1 MIRLGITGGIGSGKT
16 LVCSIFQQ
24 LGVPVYNA
32 DTRAKWLINNHSEL
46 KWNLIKQFGEATFK
60 DGLYNT
66 AYISKIVFGNPQQ
79 LSLLNA
85 IIHPTV
91 FEDWKQFCTEHANHP
106 IVIKEAAIMLETDS
120 KYTVDKIALVY
131 APQAIRI
138 KRVLARDPISEADLI
153 KKMNAQMPEED
164 KLKLADY
171 IIINDGEQSLIEQ
184 VKKLYNDLLS
194 Q

>member
-1 MIRLGITGGIGSGKT
+1 MLRLGITGGIGSGKT

-32 DTRAKWLINNHSEL
+32 DTRAKWLINNHTEL
-46 KWNLIKQFGEATFK
+46 KSKLIKQFGEATFK

-66 AYISKIVFGNPQQ
+66 AYIGSIVFDNPQQ
-79 LSLLNA
+79 LALLNA

-91 FEDWKQFCTEHANHP
+91 FEDWKQFCEQNKTAP
-106 IVIKEAAIMLETDS
+106 IVIKEAAIMFETDS

-131 APQAIRI
+131 APQSLRI
-138 KRVLARDPISEADLI
+138 KRVMQRDQISEVELL
-153 KKMNAQMPEED
+153 KKMKTQMSEED
-164 KLKLADY
+164 KLKLADFV
-171 IIINDGEQSLIEQ
+171 IVNDGEQSLVLQ
-184 VKKLYNDLLS
+184 VNQLYKLLLS

>member
-1 MIRLGITGGIGSGKT
+1 MLRLGITGGIGSGKT

-32 DTRAKWLINNHSEL
+32 DTRAKWLINNHTEL
-46 KWNLIKQFGEATFK
+46 KTKLIKQFGEATFK

-66 AYISKIVFGNPQQ
+66 AHISSIVFGNPTQ
-79 LSLLNA
+79 LALLNA
-85 IIHPTV
+85 IIHPAV
-91 FEDWKQFCTEHANHP
+91 FEDWKQFCELHQTAP
-106 IVIKEAAIMLETDS
+106 LVIKEAAIMLETDS

-131 APQAIRI
+131 APLALRMQ
-138 KRVLARDPISEADLI
+138 RVMQRDQISEADLL
-153 KKMNAQMPEED
+153 KKINTQMAEEE

-171 IIINDGEQSLIEQ
+171 VIVNDGEQSLVEQ
-184 VKKLYNDLLS
+184 VLKLHQQLT

>member
-1 MIRLGITGGIGSGKT
+1 MLRLGITGGIGSGKT

-32 DTRAKWLINNHSEL
+32 DTRAKWLINNHTEL
-46 KWNLIKQFGEATFK
+46 KTKLIKQFGEATFI

-66 AYISKIVFGNPQQ
+66 AHISSIVFDNPQQ
-79 LSLLNA
+79 LAFLNA

-91 FEDWKQFCTEHANHP
+91 FEDWKQFCEQNKTSP

-131 APQAIRI
+131 APQSIRI
-138 KRVLARDPISEADLI
+138 QRVVQRDQITEADLLKKI
-153 KKMNAQMPEED
+153 KVQMSEEE
-164 KLKLADY
+164 KFKLADY
-171 IIINDGEQSLIEQ
+171 IIVNDGEQSLIKQ
-184 VKKLYNDLLS
+184 VTKLYNDLLS

>member
-24 LGVPVYNA
+24 LGVPIYNA
-32 DTRAKWLINNHSEL
+32 DARAKWLINNHPDL
-46 KWNLIKQFGEATFK
+46 KSKLTQQFGEATFK

-66 AYISKIVFGNPQQ
+66 AHISSIVFGNPTQ
-79 LSLLNA
+79 LALLNA

-91 FEDWKQFCTEHANHP
+91 FEDWKQFCETQKSAP
-106 IVIKEAAIMLETDS
+106 LVIKEAAIILETDS

-131 APQAIRI
+131 TPKAVRMQ
-138 KRVLARDPISEADLI
+138 RVMQRDQISEADLL
-153 KKMNAQMPEED
+153 KKINAQMAEEE

-171 IIINDGEQSLIEQ
+171 VIVNDGEQSLVEQ
-184 VKKLYNDLLS
+184 VIKLHQQLT

>member
-1 MIRLGITGGIGSGKT
+1 MLRLGITGGIGSGKT

-32 DTRAKWLINNHSEL
+32 DTRAKWLINNHTEL
-46 KWNLIKQFGEATFK
+46 KTKLIKQFGEATFK

-66 AYISKIVFGNPQQ
+66 AHISAIVFGNPQQ
-79 LSLLNA
+79 LALLNA
-85 IIHPTV
+85 IIHPAV
-91 FEDWKQFCTEHANHP
+91 FEDWKQFCDMHQAAP

-131 APQAIRI
+131 APQKIRMQ
-138 KRVLARDPISEADLI
+138 RVMQRDQISEADLL
-153 KKMNAQMPEED
+153 KKINAQMAEEE
-164 KLKLADY
+164 KLKLADFV
-171 IIINDGEQSLIEQ
+171 IINDGEQSLVEQ
-184 VKKLYNDLLS
+184 VLKLHQQLT